1 MSDRASETKE
11 DMGMQ
16 RQRGMMGG
24 GQRGEM
30 KYQLEAA
37 LFTRSFRMKKKVRP
51 AELRNAGSWPLGRG
65 QGMCIHGHMHTWG
78 WVPLGV
84 CKPRQWQGSE
94 YLLYLTSDKNS
105 LSEKFQKVV
114 FRTPKLK
121 LFG

>member
-11 DMGMQ
+11 DVGMQ

-51 AELRNAGSWPLGRG
+51 AELRNASSWPHSSAEAMGCVYMGTCTLGDVCRLGCASHGNGWG
-65 QGMCIHGHMHTWG
+65 QNIYCT
-78 WVPLGV
+78 
-84 CKPRQWQGSE
+84 
-94 YLLYLTSDKNS
+94 
-105 LSEKFQKVV
+105 
-114 FRTPKLK
+114 
-121 LFG
+121 